1 MNNCL
6 EKRQL
11 GYQTNINDNLC
22 NNEVHSLFINLWN
35 VYIF

>member
-11 GYQTNINDNLC
+11 GYQTNNDNLC